1 MLLRRNIAICGI
13 VVFLFIFLTT
23 SIPINAADTTEQIIN
38 QIDQILNENPLKP
51 GEKAQTITIAQDDTI
66 SLLVLRVTEG
76 VWVKPHF
83 HKTHDET
90 IYVIKGSGQMLVNDK
105 WVDIKPG
112 SLHFNPMGKIHS
124 VKHTGNEPLVVI
136 SIFTPAMKEP
146 DRHFV
151 DSSAP
156 APPTG
161 LRPIQ

>member
-1 MLLRRNIAICGI
+1 MLLKRNITICGI
-13 VVFLFIFLTT
+13 VIFLFIFLTISV
-23 SIPINAADTTEQIIN
+23 SIRAADTTSQIITH
-38 QIDQILNENPLKP
+38 IDEILKDNPLKA
-51 GEKAQTITIAQDDTI
+51 GEKAQTINIAQDDTI

-76 VWVKPHF
+76 VWVKPHV

-90 IYVIKGSGQMLVNDK
+90 VYVIKGTAQMLINDK
-105 WVDIKPG
+105 WFDIRPG

-151 DSSAP
+151 DSVAP